1 MTPRLLRLAFVF
13 EFLVALVAIFTAWS
27 EVGGQSALDSMTWF
41 WKFGLSLLLAA
52 AVVGYSSA
60 IVLED
65 RLWTLRS
72 AGWLTGIL
80 LIIVAM
86 GFVTYYF
93 QLQVESVDGDESS
106 TISRAFAS
114 LSFSLLYS

>member
-1 MTPRLLRLAFVF
+1 MTPRLLRLTFVF

-41 WKFGLSLLLAA
+41 WKFGLSLSLAA
-52 AVVGYSSA
+52 TIVGYSSA
-60 IVLED
+60 IVFEE

-72 AGWLTGIL
+72 ARWLTGLL
-80 LIIVAM
+80 LIVIAM

-93 QLQVESVDGDESS
+93 ELQAESSDGDESS
-106 TISRAFAS
+106 TISRLCLPAV
-114 LSFSLLYS
+114 SLLSS